1 MRAERG
7 RVLTLFFPFSR
18 PEIFMSLFVKIFT
31 GALLLALLFAGGFA
45 LWGEYFGQIFS
56 QQACAAWF
64 AQVKPYAW
72 LIGMG
77 LLIGDLVLPIPATG
91 IMAALG
97 SVYGLWTGALVS
109 ILGSAL
115 AGFTGYGLA
124 RFAGRRISRYLAS
137 EEELD
142 RFALLFNQWGGAA
155 IIVSRIMP
163 IMPEVMVVL
172 AGISRM
178 KPINFSIALLLG
190 TVPTCFLFTSMGQA
204 AGQEPVWGIGTA
216 VLAPL
221 LIWPAFLRF
230 FVPAREKIPTMAD
243 KR

>member
-1 MRAERG
+1 
-7 RVLTLFFPFSR
+7 
-18 PEIFMSLFVKIFT
+18 MSLVVKIFT
-31 GALLLALLFAGGFA
+31 GALFLALLFAGGFA
-45 LWGEYFGQIFS
+45 LWGEHFELLFS

-64 AQVKPYAW
+64 AQMKPYAW
-72 LIGMG
+72 LIGIG

-97 SVYGLWTGALVS
+97 AVYGLWTGAMIS
-109 ILGSAL
+109 ILGSTM

-124 RFAGRRISRYLAS
+124 RFAGRRISRYLAG
-137 EEELD
+137 EKELD
-142 RFALLFNQWGGAA
+142 RFTFFFNKWGGAA

-163 IMPEVMVVL
+163 ILPEVMVIL
-172 AGISRM
+172 AGLSRM

-204 AGQEPVWGIGTA
+204 AQQQPVWGIGTA
-216 VLAPL
+216 VFVPL
-221 LIWPAFLRF
+221 LIWPVFLRF
-230 FVPAREKIPTMAD
+230 FVPAREKNPTMAD

>member
-1 MRAERG
+1 
-7 RVLTLFFPFSR
+7 
-18 PEIFMSLFVKIFT
+18 MSLVVKIFT
-31 GALLLALLFAGGFA
+31 GALFLALLFAGGFA
-45 LWGEYFGQIFS
+45 LWGEHFELLFS

-64 AQVKPYAW
+64 AQMKPYAW
-72 LIGMG
+72 LIGIG

-97 SVYGLWTGALVS
+97 SVYGLWTGAMIS
-109 ILGSAL
+109 ILGSTM

-142 RFALLFNQWGGAA
+142 RFTLLFNQWGGAA
-155 IIVSRIMP
+155 IIISRIMP
-163 IMPEVMVVL
+163 ILPEVMVIL
-172 AGISRM
+172 AGVSRM
-178 KPINFSIALLLG
+178 KLINFSIALLLG

-204 AGQEPVWGIGTA
+204 AQQEPVWGVGTA
-216 VLAPL
+216 VFVPL
-221 LIWPAFLRF
+221 LIWPVFLRF
-230 FVPAREKIPTMAD
+230 FVPAREKNPTMAD